1 MRSASR
7 PLIRSLQS
15 LTLTGVSL
23 LALAS
28 CGAAPSLES
37 NVAGDVALEQT
48 ESASAPPNA
57 ASVEGEPAP
66 TATLPQLI
74 KRAEVTLAVD
84 SLGTALDELTA
95 LVRQRQ
101 GDVLTLELNEGDRR
115 SPQAFLQVRIP
126 QAELERT
133 IEDLQAIG
141 TIRQQRITAE
151 DVSNQLVDLEARLRN
166 LRRTETSLLEIMERS
181 GSMADVLT
189 VAKEV
194 SAVRQ
199 QIEQIDAQASHLR
212 NQVAFSTLTM
222 TLETTAIAPSTR
234 PPLSSQLGTTWQ
246 QASDSLQGVTL
257 GFLRLGVWLLV
268 YSPYWLG
275 IGAIAWAVRR
285 RQGAIAPP
293 ITTDSDA
300 PLN

>member
-1 MRSASR
+1 MGSASR
-7 PLIRSLQS
+7 PLIHSLQS
-15 LTLTGVSL
+15 LTLAGVSL

-48 ESASAPPNA
+48 ESASAPQNA
-57 ASVEGEPAP
+57 ASFQGESAP

-133 IEDLQAIG
+133 MEDLQTIG

-151 DVSNQLVDLEARLRN
+151 DVSNQLVDLDARLRN
-166 LRRTETSLLEIMERS
+166 LRRTEASLLEIMERS

-189 VAKEV
+189 VSKEV

-234 PPLSSQLGTTWQ
+234 PPLSSQLGATWQ

-275 IGAIAWAVRR
+275 MGAIAWAVRR
-285 RQGAIAPP
+285 RQRAIAPP
-293 ITTDSDA
+293 RTTDSDA

>member
-1 MRSASR
+1 
-7 PLIRSLQS
+7 
-15 LTLTGVSL
+15 
-23 LALAS
+23 
-28 CGAAPSLES
+28 
-37 NVAGDVALEQT
+37 VAGDVALEQT

-133 IEDLQAIG
+133 IEDLQEIG

-189 VAKEV
+189 VSKEV

-275 IGAIAWAVRR
+275 IGVIVWAVRR